1 MISKRLMTKK
11 FLVGL
16 ASAAVLSTAII
27 WGCAVDRD
35 GEHGDGQDLDRA
47 TLVLSGTPVVS
58 VGTHAEGSE
67 GGGEHGNG
75 SEGGGEEDS
84 GAMLAPD
91 ETFDMVRGGARLILG
106 YDAPSNTFTG
116 TVENTTG
123 GVLSRVR
130 VEVHLSNGVELG
142 PTIPV
147 DMAPGEV
154 AAVSLPATQASFT
167 GWVAHAEVG
176 GGESGGEHGSGGER
190 REGSGHGGGERRGGG

>member
-1 MISKRLMTKK
+1 MIRKKLMTKK

-27 WGCAVDRD
+27 SGCAVDTDTAHRD
-35 GEHGDGQDLDRA
+35 GEDSDRA
-47 TLVLSGTPVVS
+47 TLILSDTPVISVS
-58 VGTHAEGSE
+58 ARAEGTE
-67 GGGEHGNG
+67 GGGEHG
-75 SEGGGEEDS
+75 SETGGEEDS

-106 YDAPSNTFTG
+106 YDAAGNAFTG
-116 TVENTTG
+116 TVENTTSS
-123 GVLSRVR
+123 VLSRVR

-142 PTIPV
+142 PTTPV

-154 AAVSLPATQASFT
+154 AAVSLPAAQASFT

-176 GGESGGEHGSGGER
+176 GGEHGSGGER
-190 REGSGHGGGERRGGG
+190 REGGEHGGGGERKGGG